1 MPLPGLP
8 PARPGGVRRAHCGHG
23 PAPAEEGR
31 RTGAPGPRG
40 AATGGRAGG
49 RHPATSRPRRIRA
62 AGHPRVRST
71 LGRAET
77 ENRMPTNG
85 SLGKHFYF
93 QLAGEKLLICCRW
106 TRLTSQSAE
115 CQGRERSRFTLG
127 RRAGLCKEGQGS
139 GPRNQIAG
147 HGAEW
152 LTQTRIVCRASSPT
166 TRSSCSPRR
175 AGGGRVRAWE
185 GARAASLCR
194 GRAAGRTGAAG
205 AG

>member
-1 MPLPGLP
+1 MP
-8 PARPGGVRRAHCGHG
+8 PAQPGGVRRAHRSHS

-49 RHPATSRPRRIRA
+49 RHPATSRPHRICA
-62 AGHPRVRST
+62 AGHPRVRSA
-71 LGRAET
+71 LGCAET

-152 LTQTRIVCRASSPT
+152 LTQTRIVCRASSRGPAAH
-166 TRSSCSPRR
+166 SSR
-175 AGGGRVRAWE
+175 GGGRGKGPSVGGSA
-185 GARAASLCR
+185 GR
-194 GRAAGRTGAAG
+194 GPLSGQGLGRTGAAG